1 VTIPSSSPFASV
13 PHLRWGILGTGN
25 IAGKFAT
32 EVAAVA
38 DRATLQ
44 AVGSREAGKAS
55 AFAAKYGV
63 KTSHL
68 GYQEVLDDP
77 AVDAVYISLLNHQH
91 ARWSILAAK
100 AGKHILCE
108 KPATMTARELVEVL
122 DAVKQAKVFYME
134 AYAYRHH
141 PRYAALRKQLGDG
154 LIGDI
159 RLMHGTFSIDGTAL
173 DRPRLYTLEHGGGGL
188 MDVGCYPVS
197 WMRWIAKAE
206 PAHIKATGT
215 KGSSGVDEWAAGSLR
230 FPAGATGSFLTG
242 VRCAVPTTAAI
253 YVETGAIEIDQ
264 PWRCTPGSAIV
275 LNRPNKGPVQLDHV
289 ADGLGQYSRE
299 ALAVAKWRD
308 ARESPDCTW
317 ADSLAG
323 MKVLD
328 ELRHQVGVWW
338 PGEAAQGA
346 AKSGEKTSGKSDRQE
361 AVKPVGPVAGKPGE
375 AGPGKAAAKDSGI
388 LDL

>member
-1 VTIPSSSPFASV
+1 MTAPTSPFANV

-44 AVGSREAGKAS
+44 AVGSRQPEKS
-55 AFAAKYGV
+55 AEFAKKHGIATAHV
-63 KTSHL
+63 

-91 ARWSILAAK
+91 ARWSIAAAR

-122 DAVKQAKVFYME
+122 DEVRKANVFYME

-141 PRYAALRKQLGDG
+141 PRYAALRKQLADG

-159 RLMHGTFSIDGTAL
+159 RLMHGTFSIDGTTL

-197 WMRWIAKAE
+197 WMRWIARAE

-253 YVETGAIEIDQ
+253 YGETGSIEIDQ
-264 PWRCTPGSAIV
+264 PWRCSPGSAIV
-275 LNRPNKGPVQLDHV
+275 LQRPNKGPVQLDHV

-308 ARESPDCTW
+308 ARESADCTW

-323 MKVLD
+323 MRVLD

-338 PGEAAQGA
+338 PGEAAQGVLAKNAEAKGADKAEKKDA
-346 AKSGEKTSGKSDRQE
+346 AKPDDKP
-361 AVKPVGPVAGKPGE
+361 AVKTAPE
-375 AGPGKAAAKDSGI
+375 DSGI
-388 LDL
+388 LEL